1 MGRRP
6 DGIDRIDKLDA
17 STEAKRRAKVIAE
30 VLAGRKSVNDASG
43 ELDLG
48 ATRFDE
54 IYEAFLLGGLPALEP
69 KASGRPPK
77 VLSAEE
83 QEIARLKEEVHE
95 LRAAVVTAH
104 MREELAIA
112 LPLLGKRRKKG
123 S

>member
-17 STEAKRRAKVIAE
+17 SPEAKRRAKVIAE
-30 VLAGRKSVNDASG
+30 VLAGTKSVNDASD

-48 ATRFDE
+48 TTRFDE

-69 KASGRPPK
+69 KASGRPPN

-104 MREELAIA
+104 MREEFAIA

>member
-17 STEAKRRAKVIAE
+17 SPEAKRRAKVIAE
-30 VLAGRKSVNDASG
+30 VLAGRKSVNEACD

-54 IYEAFLLGGLPALEP
+54 IYEAFLLGGIPALES
-69 KASGRPPK
+69 KAPGRPPT
-77 VLSAEE
+77 VLSEE
-83 QEIARLKEEVHE
+83 EREIARLKEEVAE
-95 LRAAVVTAH
+95 LREQVLTAH
-104 MREELAIA
+104 VREELAIA
-112 LPLLGKRRKKG
+112 LPHLGKRGKKG

>member
-17 STEAKRRAKVIAE
+17 SPEAKRRAKVIAE
-30 VLAGRKSVNDASG
+30 VLAGRKSVNEASE

-48 ATRFDE
+48 TTRFDE

-69 KASGRPPK
+69 KASGRPPN

>member
-17 STEAKRRAKVIAE
+17 SPEAKRRAKVIAE
-30 VLAGRKSVNDASG
+30 VLAGRKSVNEASD

-69 KASGRPPK
+69 KAPGRPPT
-77 VLSAEE
+77 VLSEE
-83 QEIARLKEEVHE
+83 EMEIARLKEEVQE

-123 S
+123 R